1 MLIFIKIST
10 FIHSFYYNIF
20 YIASYYFIKNKTNNN
35 TYSNYTS
42 FTSVMR
48 QRDNA
53 AKDTSSAS
61 GGNMHMV

>member
-1 MLIFIKIST
+1 MLIFIKIIT

-48 QRDNA
+48 HRL
-53 AKDTSSAS
+53 
-61 GGNMHMV
+61 HR